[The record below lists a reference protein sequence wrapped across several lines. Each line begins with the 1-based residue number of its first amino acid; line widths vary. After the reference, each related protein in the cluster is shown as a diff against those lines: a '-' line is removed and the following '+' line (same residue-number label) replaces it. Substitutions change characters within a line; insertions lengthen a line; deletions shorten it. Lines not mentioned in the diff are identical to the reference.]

1 MGVDLET
8 YRARI
13 GSFGRKSLCSPE
25 GRSQADVACLL
36 SRVCPRGSLVVVLFC
51 LAQLL
56 VCCGDV
62 ETNPGPDKLD
72 MIISALKDAATSRD
86 AFQKEISSKVRDI
99 SSGIIDL
106 KKRLSKVEEGL
117 VALSKNGDT
126 ITTVGGS
133 VDEIKTDMSA
143 LSRWQDSQAG
153 LLDVVDDMNNRM
165 RRKNLIFKGLPEEEK
180 ENPGA
185 SESKITNFCKE
196 RLGLDITDIERA
208 HRVGAPKEG
217 YDRPLIVKFL
227 NYKTKCEVLGNAFK
241 LKQLKDQKIW
251 IEEDFSPRIQFVRK
265 QLRDFARA
273 NRQPN
278 DKMKISFDKLL
289 LKNRR
294 YRYDQAT
301 AQVVECIQQDRR
313 S

>member
-1 MGVDLET
+1 MQG
-8 YRARI
+8 
-13 GSFGRKSLCSPE
+13 
-25 GRSQADVACLL
+25 
-36 SRVCPRGSLVVVLFC
+36 
-51 LAQLL
+51 
-56 VCCGDV
+56 
-62 ETNPGPDKLD
+62 
-72 MIISALKDAATSRD
+72 
-86 AFQKEISSKVRDI
+86 
-99 SSGIIDL
+99 
-106 KKRLSKVEEGL
+106 
-117 VALSKNGDT
+117 
-126 ITTVGGS
+126 
-133 VDEIKTDMSA
+133 
-143 LSRWQDSQAG
+143 
-153 LLDVVDDMNNRM
+153 
-165 RRKNLIFKGLPEEEK
+165 
-180 ENPGA
+180 
-185 SESKITNFCKE
+185 